1 MAAPP
6 VTLPAALNTWARGS
20 ALAARDIEHVH
31 DRHLCLDARGLA
43 PLRPLHL
50 ARYNRVELVV
60 PFASVLDGFDIRG
73 RTVDLRQGDHH
84 ARALLLQVDLL
95 WITPIDATCIRLDL
109 VPEHGFL
116 SHVVERT
123 DSDVGGGV
131 VLTHDRLEVPHC
143 EEKFFD
149 GATPLESVP
158 VLRQCRKISPYLGEH
173 TVDVKLDLVEV
184 QQALGVFRY
193 RVLVVHR
200 EAVSLRDHPDGG
212 GGRVVQLGLTRCL
225 GAGGRLLE
233 GCGGGRRLGFTLGRC
248 HGVFV
253 RVRVV
258 DVCGGGLV
266 VRVTFVDVQINDED
280 KGDGK
285 DDGEEGDKCGGRL
298 DTQMN

>member
-31 DRHLCLDARGLA
+31 DRHLRLDARGLA

-50 ARYNRVELVV
+50 ARYNRVELVD
-60 PFASVLDGFDIRG
+60 PTAFVLDGFDFGG
-73 RTVDLRQGDHH
+73 RTVDLRQSDHR
-84 ARALLLQVDLL
+84 ARALLLQVDIL
-95 WITPIDATCIRLDL
+95 WITPIDAVCVRLDL
-109 VPEHGFL
+109 VLEHGL
-116 SHVVERT
+116 SHVIERA

-131 VLTHDRLEVPHC
+131 VLTHDGLEVPHC

-158 VLRQCRKISPYLGEH
+158 ILRQCHKISPYLGEH
-173 TVDVKLDLVEV
+173 AVDVKLNLVEV
-184 QQALGVFRY
+184 RRALGVFRY
-193 RVLVVHR
+193 GVLVVRR

-212 GGRVVQLGLTRCL
+212 GGRVVRLGLTRCL
-225 GAGGRLLE
+225 GAGGSLLE

-266 VRVTFVDVQINDED
+266 IRVTFVDVQINV
-280 KGDGK
+280 
-285 DDGEEGDKCGGRL
+285 L
-298 DTQMN
+298 DIDRWLLCNG

>member
-31 DRHLCLDARGLA
+31 DRHLRLDARGLA

-60 PFASVLDGFDIRG
+60 PTAFVLDGFDFG
-73 RTVDLRQGDHH
+73 ECTVDLCQGDHR

-95 WITPIDATCIRLDL
+95 RITPIDAVCIRLDL
-109 VPEHGFL
+109 VLEHGL
-116 SHVVERT
+116 SHVVKRA

-131 VLTHDRLEVPHC
+131 VLTHDGLEVSHY

-158 VLRQCRKISPYLGEH
+158 VLQQRRNISPYLGKH
-173 TVDVKLDLVEV
+173 AIVVKLDLVV
-184 QQALGVFRY
+184 VRRALGIFRY
-193 RVLVVHR
+193 GILVVR
-200 EAVSLRDHPDGG
+200 QEAVSLRGHPGG
-212 GGRVVQLGLTRCL
+212 GGWREVRLGLTRCL
-225 GAGGRLLE
+225 GASGSLLE
-233 GCGGGRRLGFTLGRC
+233 GGGGGGRRLCFTLVRY

-253 RVRVV
+253 VLVV

-266 VRVTFVDVQINDED
+266 IRVTLVVV
-280 KGDGK
+280 
-285 DDGEEGDKCGGRL
+285 
-298 DTQMN
+298 